1 MVKKYLATRGLG
13 AVLKKAKP
21 SYPKAKPRGTPTK
34 AGLTARRGALR
45 GETLAQKYKKALG
58 PTPKGEKAPK
68 KKPII
73 GKFEKGIGTGVALT
87 YAYLKL
93 KESGKTKKDAKAKED
108 KKLKEATE
116 KHKEEDEKRKKA
128 YGKRAPK
135 KSINYGG
142 K

>member
-34 AGLTARRGALR
+34 AGLVARRAALR
-45 GETLAQKYKKALG
+45 GETLAEQARG
-58 PTPKGEKAPK
+58 VIPKGVKAPK

-73 GKFEKGIGTGVALT
+73 SKDEIKGGLKGAALT
-87 YAYLKL
+87 YAFLKL
-93 KESGKTKKDAKAKED
+93 KESGKTKKEAKAKGR

-116 KHKEEDEKRKKA
+116 KHEKKTKEKRKK
-128 YGKRAPK
+128 YGKHQD
-135 KSINYGG
+135 
-142 K
+142 

>member
-1 MVKKYLATRGLG
+1 MAGAALRGFGKALLKKTRPKYL
-13 AVLKKAKP
+13 KKI
-21 SYPKAKPRGTPTK
+21 SRGTPTK
-34 AGLTARRGALR
+34 AGLVAKRAALR
-45 GETLAQKYKKALG
+45 GDTTAQKYKKALG

-68 KKPII
+68 KTPII

>member
-68 KKPII
+68 IPSIKKTTRDI
-73 GKFEKGIGTGVALT
+73 GKGAIIAGVA
-87 YAYLKL
+87 YAAGKAKAK
-93 KESGKTKKDAKAKED
+93 KEAKAKET
-108 KKLKEATE
+108 KEKLKKSAEE
-116 KHKEEDEKRKKA
+116 HKKKTKEKREK
-128 YGKRAPK
+128 YGKHH
-135 KSINYGG
+135 G
-142 K
+142 